1 MLVFRTSSISNNPNL
16 ETLKRDQLLA
26 GDNAGVR
33 FLFDT
38 AFGFSYA
45 GGAPAN
51 GAKIGD
57 VAEHA
62 DGSFVL
68 SNEQAV
74 GYNGNGFDLSTLT
87 GTTLETSIAHV
98 LAPVS
103 IWSGIAEAQQFMVC
117 AYMRLPSEEDW
128 NSEAS
133 ILAFFSSSLV
143 GTGYNS
149 APDPL
154 TFSFRG
160 TTAKSISFRRQT
172 AVGAQVELTCVPA
185 GHYGQVAQ
193 VAFWR
198 NAAGIGARIKSV
210 GGLTQST
217 GAVGA
222 LNVADIT
229 TCRPRF
235 GCSTPFA
242 SYNLAGHVSGR
253 KYRLY
258 RGFIENLAV
267 SERDPV
273 AVLDAD
279 YARTIARG
287 VFS

>member
-1 MLVFRTSSISNNPNL
+1 MLVFRTSSISNNPSL

-57 VAEHA
+57 VTEHA

-68 SNEQAV
+68 SNGQAV
-74 GYNGNGFDLSTLT
+74 GYNGHGFDLSTLT
-87 GTTLETSIAHV
+87 GITSDTSQAHV
-98 LAPVS
+98 LAPGG
-103 IWSGIAEAQQFMVC
+103 IWSGIADAQQFMVC
-117 AYMRLPSEEDW
+117 SYLRLPLEVDW

-133 ILAFFSSSLV
+133 ILAFFASSLN
-143 GTGYNS
+143 GNGYG
-149 APDPL
+149 AAADPL
-154 TFSFRG
+154 TIGFRAA
-160 TTAKSISFRRQT
+160 AKSISFRRQT
-172 AVGAQVELTCVPA
+172 AVGVQVELTCAPD

-198 NAAGIGARIKSV
+198 NTAGIGARIKSV
-210 GGLTQST
+210 GGLTQVI
-217 GAVGA
+217 GAAGV
-222 LNVADIT
+222 LNVADVAA
-229 TCRPRF
+229 CQPRF
-235 GCSTPFA
+235 GNAVAFNYA
-242 SYNLAGHVSGR
+242 NLAGHQSGR
-253 KYRLY
+253 KYHLY
-258 RGFIENLAV
+258 RGFIENLAL
-267 SERDPV
+267 SGRDPV

-279 YARTIARG
+279 YERTIARG